1 MIEIFAVAG
10 VYAMLLLGMTVFI
23 EDTSFEE
30 AYRKVVKVAQRGIKG
45 FMDVIKRNVLHKF
58 HFTLIR

>member
-1 MIEIFAVAG
+1 
-10 VYAMLLLGMTVFI
+10 MLLLGMTVFI